1 MEYDFS
7 RVERRGTDCLKFDFA
22 PERGKRK
29 DCLSYWVADMDFKTA
44 PEVLDELHKRVD
56 HGIFGYTNIKRPY
69 FDAVAK
75 WQSEHFGYEVRR
87 EWMVETPG
95 VVFALYTAVHAFT
108 KPGEA
113 VLVQPPVYYPFLHSA
128 EQTGRRLVENPL
140 VWRGTRYEVDFDD
153 FEQKIADNG
162 VKLFLLCN
170 PHNPGGTSWTKGE
183 LERMADICLR
193 HGVTVAS
200 DEIHSDFVW
209 RPQQH
214 TVFASIS
221 PEVERITVTCT
232 SPSKSFN
239 LAGLQVSNI
248 FIADRDKRKAF
259 KAARDATGYDEP
271 GVLGLV
277 AAQAAYEKGG
287 AWLDAAKRVIEAN
300 LEDAVRY
307 IGDHGGGKVTCQKPQ
322 ATYLLW
328 LDYRAA
334 GCSDEELNAR
344 VDKANVWLDAGNV
357 FGRGGELFLRVNAA
371 TTWEYLE
378 RGLLRLCALF

>member
-22 PERGKRK
+22 PERGKRE

-69 FDAVAK
+69 FDAVAS

-128 EQTGRRLVENPL
+128 AQTGRRLVENPL
-140 VWRGTRYEVDFDD
+140 VWSGTRYEVDFDD
-153 FEQKIADNG
+153 FEQKIKDNG

-170 PHNPGGTSWTKGE
+170 PHNPGGSSWTRGE

-209 RPQQH
+209 QPQQH

-277 AAQAAYEKGG
+277 ASQAAYEKGG
-287 AWLDAAKRVIEAN
+287 AWLDAAKRVIESN
-300 LEDAVRY
+300 LEEAVRY
-307 IGDHGGGKVTCQKPQ
+307 ISVHGGGKVTCSKPQ

-328 LDYRAA
+328 LDYRSAQV
-334 GCSDEELNAR
+334 SDEELNAR

-371 TTWEYLE
+371 TSWDYLE
-378 RGLLRLCALF
+378 RGLSRLCTLF

>member
-22 PERGKRK
+22 HERGKRK

-56 HGIFGYTNIKRPY
+56 HGVFGYTNIKRPY
-69 FDAVAK
+69 FDAVAR
-75 WQSEHFGYEVRR
+75 WQKAHFGYEVRR

-108 KPGEA
+108 KLGDA

-128 EQTGRRLVENPL
+128 EQTLRRLVENPL
-140 VWRGTRYEVDFDD
+140 VWSGTRYEVDFDD
-153 FEQKIADNG
+153 FEQKIKDND

-170 PHNPGGTSWTKGE
+170 PHNPGGSSWTRSE

-209 RPQQH
+209 RPHQH

-248 FIADRDKRKAF
+248 FIADRDKRRAF

-271 GVLGLV
+271 NVLGLV

-287 AWLDAAKRVIEAN
+287 AWLDAAKCVIESN
-300 LEDAVRY
+300 LDEAVRY
-307 IGDHGGGKVTCQKPQ
+307 IGDHGRGKVLCQKPEG
-322 ATYLLW
+322 TYLLW

-334 GCSDEELNAR
+334 GLSDEELNAR

-357 FGRGGELFLRVNAA
+357 FGKEGELFLRVNAA
-371 TTWEYLE
+371 TSWDYLE
-378 RGLLRLCALF
+378 QGLKRLCALV